1 MGIREVIEMINR
13 MQTDGV
19 IEAYAIG
26 GAVGATFYLEP
37 AATLDVDVFVE
48 FHAEP
53 GSRMV
58 SLEPIFKYLRD
69 HDCSKEGEHIVIAG
83 WPVQF
88 LPARSPLLQEA
99 LAAAAEKDVDGTL
112 ARVFTAEH
120 IVPLRFK
127 QATPRTKRAF
137 FNSSRQACSNS
148 MAFRKFSRAMV

>member
-1 MGIREVIEMINR
+1 MGIREVIEINR

-58 SLEPIFKYLRD
+58 SLEPIFSR
-69 HDCSKEGEHIVIAG
+69 
-83 WPVQF
+83 
-88 LPARSPLLQEA
+88 
-99 LAAAAEKDVDGTL
+99 LAAL
-112 ARVFTAEH
+112 FCR
-120 IVPLRFK
+120 
-127 QATPRTKRAF
+127 KR
-137 FNSSRQACSNS
+137 
-148 MAFRKFSRAMV
+148 